1 MSDPVYPWPWND
13 DDRNWIPEVLDSGIL
28 WSTYSPTIDVGEGDL
43 ILDSLELKNQSPQDW
58 NEQGNAEGSWD
69 DANDDPETIWTD
81 TKEQDNKWNQI

>member
-28 WSTYSPTIDVGEGDL
+28 WSTYGPTIDVGEGDL

-58 NEQGNAEGSWD
+58 NEQSNAEGSWD
-69 DANDDPETIWTD
+69 DANDDLETIWTD